1 MFASS
6 KYKMGRSKVNSG
18 PGIGPRYDAE
28 RKTSRLW
35 SFETEPDFQTELD
48 WIKEFTRT
56 EIEPLD
62 LVFRGPGDPWD
73 PNSPAARAMAP
84 LQESVKEKNLWAC
97 HLGPELG
104 GAGYGQVKLGL
115 MNEILGRSRFGPSVF
130 GCQAPDS
137 GNAEILAHYGTPEQ
151 KERYLQPLLDG
162 KIASCYSMTEP
173 QAGADPAEFTCRAQ
187 RDGDEWVINGE
198 KWFAS
203 HARFAEFLLVMV
215 VTNPDRK
222 IHEGAS
228 ILLVEKGTPGFEIL
242 RNAAVGP
249 YIERGDGVH
258 GYLRFTDCRVPSSNL
273 LGEEGKGFL
282 VAQTRLG
289 GGRVHHAM
297 RSVGV
302 LKKALDMMC
311 ERVLSR
317 TTKGELLANK
327 QLTQEK
333 IADTYTQ
340 ILQYRLHV
348 LYTAWL
354 IDKYKEYNREVR
366 KEIAAIK
373 AATPKIL
380 QEVIYHAMHLHGSLG
395 MSDEVPFMTMWANI
409 PELGVV
415 DGPTEVH
422 KVTVARSVLRDYAP
436 ANDLF
441 PTYHIPAQYEAA
453 MKKYGHFLD
462 SKESDG

>member
-1 MFASS
+1 VS
-6 KYKMGRSKVNSG
+6 
-18 PGIGPRYDAE
+18 
-28 RKTSRLW
+28 W
-35 SFETEPDFQTELD
+35 SFETDPEFQAELD
-48 WIKEFTRT
+48 WIDRFTRE

-73 PNSPAARAMAP
+73 PESPAAAAMAP
-84 LQESVKEKNLWAC
+84 LREIVKEKKLWAC

-137 GNAEILAHYGTPEQ
+137 GNAEILAHFGTPEQ
-151 KERYLQPLLDG
+151 KAKYLQPLLDG

-173 QAGADPAEFTCRAQ
+173 QAGSDPAEFTCQAR
-187 RDGDEWVINGE
+187 REGDEWVINGE

-203 HARFAEFLLVMV
+203 HARFSEFLLVMV
-215 VTNPDRK
+215 VTNPDAP

-228 ILLVEKGTPGFEIL
+228 IVLVEKGTPGMDIL
-242 RNAAVGP
+242 RNSAVGP
-249 YIERGDGVH
+249 FAEQGDGVH
-258 GYLRFTDCRVPSSNL
+258 GYIRFTDCRVPADHL
-273 LGEEGKGFL
+273 LGEEGQGFL

-297 RSVGV
+297 RTVGV
-302 LKKALDMMC
+302 LKKAMDMMC

-317 TTKGELLANK
+317 TTKGELLASK
-327 QLTQEK
+327 QMTQDK

-373 AATPKIL
+373 AATPKVL
-380 QEVIYHAMHLHGSLG
+380 QECIYRAMQSHGSIG
-395 MSDEVPFMTMWANI
+395 VSDETPLMTMWANI
-409 PELGVV
+409 PELGMV

-422 KVTVARSVLRDYAP
+422 KVTVARTVLRDYEAAP
-436 ANDLF
+436 GLF
-441 PTYHIPAQYEAA
+441 PSYHTPTQTAAA
-453 MKKYGHFLD
+453 MEKYGHFLGT
-462 SKESDG
+462 SD